1 MALTLT
7 PVERKTVFGDRR
19 VAIFD
24 VTFDS
29 AYADDGEALTAAMC
43 GLQRIDFVHCSAIVA
58 ADFNT
63 GYIATWVPSS
73 AKLVVL
79 NGGTTDAP
87 LEEAGADDLS
97 TFSCRI
103 MVVGA

>member
-7 PVERKTVFGDRR
+7 QVERGTVFGDRR
-19 VAIFD
+19 VKIYD

-29 AYADDGEALTAAMC
+29 AYADGGESLTAAMC
-43 GLQRIDFVHCSAIVA
+43 GLQRIDYVLASPAVA

-63 GYIATWVPSS
+63 GYVVSWIPSS
-73 AKLVVL
+73 AKLHVL